1 MSVTI
6 HGLKELQDELEKL
19 EPAPLK
25 KTLQKGTAAGA
36 KLLKPR
42 VQAET
47 PRRTGRMRKSVSA
60 ATARRE
66 RPASIVKYRTGKTGA
81 WYRHFVLL
89 GTKPHR
95 IRFADQKAAGIPKS
109 QGNIQHPGARAN
121 PVMAR
126 VQSKYERA
134 AADAAID
141 TIRKELP

>member
-6 HGLKELQDELEKL
+6 HGLKELQAEMAKL

-25 KTLQKGTAAGA
+25 KLLQKGTASGG
-36 KLLKPR
+36 KYLKPK
-42 VQAET
+42 VVAET

-60 ATARRE
+60 ATAKKD
-66 RPASIVKYRTGKTGA
+66 RPASIVKFRTGRNA
-81 WYRHFVLL
+81 WYRHFVIQ

-95 IRFADQKAAGIPKS
+95 IRFPDQRAAGIPRS
-109 QGNIQHPGARAN
+109 QGNIQHPGAKAN
-121 PVMAR
+121 NVMGR
-126 VQSKYERA
+126 VQSRHERA